1 MNYYEELGLTPG
13 APVEEIRHAYKN
25 LARLLHPDQH
35 SDGTL
40 RKLAELQMKRLN
52 AIHAVLTDAGARR
65 AYDLSLDEASQEAHR
80 RGPGGARAAGW
91 GSWLRF
97 SASDLRFAGWLAG
110 LTVLAA
116 ALFWVLSDDAAPKL
130 RASEKLPPRP
140 EQATTLLAAPVE
152 SPSAETLARELSL
165 VRRRVEVLEVE
176 RNLARVELANL
187 RLREPSGGLSSRAVF
202 PQSSRP
208 AFSLPEPPAMPSQA
222 SLAEALAD
230 SRSPVSGPSPAPL
243 PQNSRREGAAQF
255 AGTWFYT
262 PPRVAAPAGSLYP
275 AEYIQADIVEETGGL
290 RGRYYGRYRVTD
302 RAISPEVI
310 FSFEGRPQQD
320 AAVLEWRG
328 GGGARGEI
336 RLKLLSENSMEV
348 SWSATQLG
356 SSPGLASG
364 TAVLVRRIE

>member
-13 APVEEIRHAYKN
+13 ASVEQIRHAYKN

-65 AYDLSLDEASQEAHR
+65 AYDLSLEEAPEEASP
-80 RGPGGARAAGW
+80 RGPAGARAAGW

-110 LTVLAA
+110 VTVVAA
-116 ALFWVLSDDAAPKL
+116 ALFWVLSDNAKPKL
-130 RASEKLPPRP
+130 PASEKLPPRP
-140 EQATTLLAAPVE
+140 ELAGTPLTAPVE
-152 SPSAETLARELSL
+152 SPSAEGLARELSL

-176 RNLARVELANL
+176 RNLARAELAGL
-187 RLREPSGGLSSRAVF
+187 RLRVQSGGLFSRAVL
-202 PQSSRP
+202 PQSNRP
-208 AFSLPEPPAMPSQA
+208 AFSLPEPPATPSQV
-222 SLAEALAD
+222 SLAEAPSD
-230 SRSPVSGPSPAPL
+230 SGLPVSGPSPAPL
-243 PQNSRREGAAQF
+243 QQNSRREGAPQF

-275 AEYIQADIVEETGGL
+275 AEYIQVDIVEETGLL

-336 RLKLLSENSMEV
+336 RLKLLSENSMELN
-348 SWSATQLG
+348 WSATQLG

-364 TAVLVRRIE
+364 TAVLVRRID